1 MKQIET
7 YSLHNAGNVT
17 RRLTQLPG
25 ASELLGVTVTVESCT
40 DLHRTAEDL
49 RRLAEMFDQQP

>member
-17 RRLTQLPG
+17 RRVAQLPG
-25 ASELLGVTVTVESCT
+25 ASELPRLTVTVERGA

-49 RRLAEMFDQQP
+49 RQLAAVFERQP